1 MFKIP
6 VTYTDYNGNERSED
20 FYFNLTQ
27 AEVTEMELTTQ
38 GGLADK
44 IQTIINAQDVPTMAD
59 VHVFNIDGPT
69 IIMTFKDLVLRSY
82 GRKSADGRRFE
93 KSQELRDA
101 FEQSEP
107 YSIIFMQLA
116 TDPDAAAAFVNG
128 ITPKFKEPVSKPL
141 PVPSAE

>member
-44 IQTIINAQDVPTMAD
+44 IQTIINAKDV
-59 VHVFNIDGPT
+59 PT

>member
-20 FYFNLTQ
+20 YYFNLSQ
-27 AEVTEMELTTQ
+27 AEVAEMELTTQ
-38 GGLADK
+38 GGLAEK
-44 IQTIINAQDVPTMAD
+44 IQTIINAKDV
-59 VHVFNIDGPT
+59 PT

-107 YSIIFMQLA
+107 YSVIFMQLA
-116 TDPDAAAAFVNG
+116 TDADAASAFVNG
-128 ITPKFKEPVSKPL
+128 IIPKFTPKEGPKAMPAPV
-141 PVPSAE
+141 E

>member
-20 FYFNLTQ
+20 FYFNLSQ
-27 AEVTEMELTTQ
+27 AEVTEMELTTN
-38 GGLADK
+38 GGLAEK
-44 IQTIINAQDVPTMAD
+44 IQTIINAKDV
-59 VHVFNIDGPT
+59 PT

-82 GRKSADGRRFE
+82 GKKSADGRRFE

-116 TDPDAAAAFVNG
+116 TDADAAANFVNS
-128 ITPKFKEPVSKPL
+128 IIPKFKEPAAKKL
-141 PVPSAE
+141 PEPAAD